1 MGGHHHR
8 SQSCVLVMMVI
19 QIAYTGASIAITLPY
34 ATKKYDSEYMD
45 PKDGIGHGAGEAK

>member
-1 MGGHHHR
+1 
-8 SQSCVLVMMVI
+8 MMVI